1 MNRDNVK
8 HLDFIDWIMLY
19 EDCDDNLKKW
29 IMFKTCDYPDLDEV
43 LKQDAPECVAV
54 KLKWYHKPGKY
65 Y

>member
-1 MNRDNVK
+1 
-8 HLDFIDWIMLY
+8 
-19 EDCDDNLKKW
+19 
-29 IMFKTCDYPDLDEV
+29 MFKTCDYPDLDVV